1 MTSRVR
7 IHSNWLS
14 ELGEEF
20 PQSAPQIDALAAHMF
35 AKQEKLAALIRFC
48 AARPELRMMW
58 MYAEYSAAL
67 DAVALESSESERT
80 TGTQPSGQQRSGRAG
95 HTHNAILD
103 VAETLI
109 QRGEPWNRDKLAN
122 LANISPATLYNH
134 FASTSHIIVE
144 AYERLLAA

>member
-1 MTSRVR
+1 MTSRLT

-14 ELGEEF
+14 ELSEEF
-20 PQSAPQIDALAAHMF
+20 PQSAAQIDALTVHVF
-35 AKQEKLAALIRFC
+35 AKQEKLAVLIQFC
-48 AARPELRMMW
+48 AAHPKLHMMR

-67 DAVALESSESERT
+67 DIVTLGSPELSQESTASARHHTRRT
-80 TGTQPSGQQRSGRAG
+80 RT
-95 HTHNAILD
+95 HTAILD

-109 QRGEPWNRDKLAN
+109 QRDEPWNRDKLAN

-144 AYERLLAA
+144 AYERMLAA